1 MIHKQLHAS
10 KEHKETGSNSDEKR
24 QLVKQEIEEANKDFK
39 NDMSGLW
46 SYFDEGLSQARS
58 KGTRPPSRN
67 IRKPA
72 DNSNTCT
79 NSPSKVRKITQL
91 HNYENSNMMNSSK
104 GETTVRDPCNEAPPL
119 KRLENMTE
127 SQESMIE

>member
-46 SYFDEGLSQARS
+46 SYFDGGLSQARS
-58 KGTRPPSRN
+58 EGIRPPSRN
-67 IRKPA
+67 TREPA
-72 DNSNTCT
+72 DNSNTYT
-79 NSPSKVRKITQL
+79 NSPSKVRKIM
-91 HNYENSNMMNSSK
+91 HNSNYENSNMTNSSK
-104 GETTVRDPCNEAPPL
+104 
-119 KRLENMTE
+119 
-127 SQESMIE
+127 